1 MLNDIID
8 LFILLFQ
15 LPIAYLLDFCDK
27 MQRRADAR
35 LSEEEKE
42 RRRIEEEKRREEAR
56 KREEEEKEELRQR
69 MLIFEHHLPYS
80 YYQKKK

>member
-42 RRRIEEEKRREEAR
+42 RRRIAEEKRRAEEVER
-56 KREEEEKEELRQR
+56 KKKEEEELWNS
-69 MLIFEHHLPYS
+69 IFVLDDHLPYS